1 MSDASTQSE
10 SNPPDA
16 TEVDLETE
24 NIISS
29 YEQVAEWIRFADAKV
44 AVVLTVTGA
53 LAGTL
58 IPTLKEYLAAPS
70 HPTEYWTTLV
80 SAVFAGWLILA
91 LASSVYAFRCILPF
105 RSSKGVHPALEHCP
119 HFHPAAIASKYG
131 SREFDKFIADY
142 REAGIAGFQEQVLAG
157 LLIDSHISA
166 VKYAKVTS
174 SIRLLG
180 YCACLAITYLL
191 LIQF

>member
-1 MSDASTQSE
+1 MLFRS
-10 SNPPDA
+10 
-16 TEVDLETE
+16 
-24 NIISS
+24 
-29 YEQVAEWIRFADAKV
+29 
-44 AVVLTVTGA
+44 
-53 LAGTL
+53 
-58 IPTLKEYLAAPS
+58 
-70 HPTEYWTTLV
+70 
-80 SAVFAGWLILA
+80 AGWLILA

-180 YCACLAITYLL
+180 YRSEEHTSELQSRRNLVCRLL
-191 LIQF
+191 LEKKK